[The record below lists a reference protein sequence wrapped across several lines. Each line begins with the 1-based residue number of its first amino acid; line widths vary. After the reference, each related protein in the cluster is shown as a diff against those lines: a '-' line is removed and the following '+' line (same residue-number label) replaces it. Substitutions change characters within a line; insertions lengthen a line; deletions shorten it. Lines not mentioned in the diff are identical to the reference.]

1 MLGAIIGNIVG
12 SQFEWDNNSKAS
24 NKNGKSEAS

>member
-12 SQFEWDNNSKAS
+12 SPYEFDMYNIKTSDYL
-24 NKNGKSEAS
+24 GT